1 MKDQQQGRHAVTKKG
16 WDSSPSHRQTAQ
28 RRKVVGVRPSGHS
41 ASLEAQILS
50 AKCRGNTGPSF
61 LIHSKCAFEPKF
73 CEVAGHTVKRT
84 PHFQDVSRFGNRA
97 WNRDGVDVIVLNGKM
112 KENILVSLPSIK
124 RVLMPSL
131 T

>member
-1 MKDQQQGRHAVTKKG
+1 MKDQQQGRHVVTKKA

-28 RRKVVGVRPSGHS
+28 RRKVAGIRPRGHS

-84 PHFQDVSRFGNRA
+84 LHLQDVSRFGIMA
-97 WNRDGVDVIVLNGKM
+97 MEPGM
-112 KENILVSLPSIK
+112 
-124 RVLMPSL
+124 
-131 T
+131 